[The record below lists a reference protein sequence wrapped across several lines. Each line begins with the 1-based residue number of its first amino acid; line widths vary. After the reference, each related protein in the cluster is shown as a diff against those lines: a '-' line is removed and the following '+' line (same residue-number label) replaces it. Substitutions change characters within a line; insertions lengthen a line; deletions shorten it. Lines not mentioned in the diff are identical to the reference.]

1 MMKKVISLL
10 GIIMIFAVG
19 MSVLAGCGGN
29 EPAGKTVESL
39 TVAEKTILVAES
51 AEDIK
56 LTVRIKY
63 ADEDERA
70 ATGEDVEY
78 ASDNAQVAT
87 VSKDGVVTV
96 TGVGSAKLTVKSKS
110 GGATGEK
117 LMETIDMTVVRDS
130 SVVES
135 LTVTGGTEQTATYKV
150 DSTLQLET
158 KIKYVGGAEKAA
170 TNADVT
176 YVSSEPSIASV
187 NSSGLVSIKAVGTTE
202 ITVSSIYNNVSGA
215 KVVKVITLN
224 VAEPPFVT
232 ESLTLTSEK
241 SYSMYRDI
249 IKYNPYEEGYVD
261 NKAQITFNVKYYYE
275 DEERAGNGDEA
286 TYTSS
291 DPSVASVSDGGEI
304 TFNAIGNC
312 TITVTS
318 KYKTMDG
325 KTVSV
330 DIPVEVKRPES
341 ISPYLE
347 ITGWRVKEGAGP
359 AGKPGV
365 YVTFKNNSDNEIVRY
380 SGEFDVYC
388 LDESDNI
395 LGYLHYIN
403 GYVRLDPQEEYEM
416 TIDIAI
422 GYVPE
427 GTVKMVL
434 LKVRNQ

>member
-1 MMKKVISLL
+1 MMRKIISLI
-10 GIIMIFAVG
+10 GIITILAVG
-19 MSVLAGCGGN
+19 MTVAAGCGGS
-29 EPAGKTVESL
+29 ESAGKTVETL
-39 TVAEKTILVAES
+39 TVEENTILVAES
-51 AEDIK
+51 ADDIT
-56 LTVRIKY
+56 LTVKIKY
-63 ADEDERA
+63 ANEDERA
-70 ATGEDVEY
+70 ATSEDVEY

-96 TGVGSAKLTVKSKS
+96 TGVGSAKLKVRSKS

-150 DSTLQLET
+150 DKTLQLET
-158 KIKYVGGAEKAA
+158 KIKYVGGAEKPA

-176 YVSSEPSIASV
+176 YVSSEPSIATVS
-187 NSSGLVSIKAVGTTE
+187 SSGLVNIKAVGTTE

-215 KVVKVITLN
+215 KVVKVITLS
-224 VAEPPFVT
+224 VAEPPFIT

-275 DEERAGNGDEA
+275 NEERAGNSDEA

-291 DPSVASVSDGGEI
+291 DPDVASVSDGGEI
-304 TFNAIGNC
+304 TFNAIGTC

-325 KTVSV
+325 ETVSV

-347 ITGWRVKEGAGP
+347 IIGWRIKEGAGP
-359 AGKPGV
+359 NGTPGV
-365 YVTFKNNSDNEIVRY
+365 YVTFKNNSKDEKIRY
-380 SGEFDVYC
+380 NGHFDVYC
-388 LDESDNI
+388 LDEADNI
-395 LGYLHYIN
+395 IGYFQFMSVYCI
-403 GYVRLDPQEEYEM
+403 LDPQARME
-416 TIDIAI
+416 TNDPAI

-427 GTVKMVL
+427 STVKMVL
-434 LKVRNQ
+434 LKVKER

>member
-1 MMKKVISLL
+1 MMKKIISLL
-10 GIIMIFAVG
+10 GIIMTFAVA
-19 MSVLAGCGGN
+19 MSVFAGCGGN
-29 EPAGKTVESL
+29 KSAAKTVESL
-39 TVAEKTILVAES
+39 SVMQKTILVTES
-51 AEDIK
+51 SEDIK
-56 LTVRIKY
+56 LAVRIKY

-70 ATGEDVEY
+70 ATSEDVEY

-150 DSTLQLET
+150 DSTLQLEA
-158 KIKYVGGAEKAA
+158 KIKYIGGTEKAA
-170 TNADVT
+170 TTADVT

-187 NSSGLVSIKAVGTTE
+187 SSNGLVNIKAVGTTE

-215 KVVKVITLN
+215 KVFKVITLN

-241 SYSMYRDI
+241 SYATYVDI
-249 IKYNPYEEGYVD
+249 NKYNPEEGYAD

-275 DEERAGNGDEA
+275 DEERAGNSNEA

-304 TFNAIGNC
+304 TFNAIGSC

-347 ITGWRVKEGAGP
+347 ITSWRIKEGAGP

>member
-1 MMKKVISLL
+1 MMKKIISLL

-19 MSVLAGCGGN
+19 ISVLAGCGGN
-29 EPAGKTVESL
+29 VPAGKTVESL

-78 ASDNAQVAT
+78 ASDNTQVAT

-158 KIKYVGGAEKAA
+158 KIKYVGGAEKPA
-170 TNADVT
+170 TSADVT

-187 NSSGLVSIKAVGTTE
+187 DSSGLVSIKAVGTTE

-215 KVVKVITLN
+215 KVVKVITLS
-224 VAEPPFVT
+224 VAEAPLVT

-241 SYSMYRDI
+241 SYSVIRGIYGYDPT
-249 IKYNPYEEGYVD
+249 KGYEND
-261 NKAQITFNVKYYYE
+261 KTQIAFNVKYYYE
-275 DEERAGNGDEA
+275 DAARAGNSDEA

-291 DPSVASVSDGGEI
+291 DPDVASVSDGGEI

-325 KTVSV
+325 ETVSV
-330 DIPVEVKRPES
+330 DIPVEVYKPTNVVANYKITAWEVDYYGSQTSVDLIIKNLTSEGIVIYETMYVCCLNTEGKVLDTLRFGGES
-341 ISPYLE
+341 VYIGANAE
-347 ITGWRVKEGAGP
+347 KECN
-359 AGKPGV
+359 
-365 YVTFKNNSDNEIVRY
+365 F
-380 SGEFDVYC
+380 
-388 LDESDNI
+388 L
-395 LGYLHYIN
+395 
-403 GYVRLDPQEEYEM
+403 
-416 TIDIAI
+416 IDKKDI
-422 GYVPE
+422 PE
-427 GTVKMVL
+427 GTAEMIIVKAWD
-434 LKVRNQ
+434 

>member
-1 MMKKVISLL
+1 M
-10 GIIMIFAVG
+10 
-19 MSVLAGCGGN
+19 
-29 EPAGKTVESL
+29 
-39 TVAEKTILVAES
+39 
-51 AEDIK
+51 
-56 LTVRIKY
+56 
-63 ADEDERA
+63 
-70 ATGEDVEY
+70 EY
-78 ASDNAQVAT
+78 ASDNTQVAT

-96 TGVGSAKLTVKSKS
+96 TGVGSAKLTVRSKS

-158 KIKYVGGAEKAA
+158 KIKYVGGTEQTA

-176 YVSSEPSIASV
+176 YVSSEPSIATVS
-187 NSSGLVSIKAVGTTE
+187 SSGLVSIKAVGTTE

-215 KVVKVITLN
+215 KVVKVINFT

-275 DEERAGNGDEA
+275 DEERAGNSDEA

-291 DPSVASVSDGGEI
+291 DPSVASVSAGGEI
-304 TFNAIGNC
+304 TFNAIGSC

-330 DIPVEVKRPES
+330 DIPVEVKRIES
-341 ISPYLE
+341 ILPYLE
-347 ITGWRVKEGAGP
+347 ITSWTIKEGSSP
-359 AGKPGV
+359 ADKPQV
-365 YVTFKNNSDNEIVRY
+365 YFRAKNNSYDKEIKYR
-380 SGEFDVYC
+380 GQFDVYC
-388 LDESDNI
+388 LDENDNI
-395 LGYLHYIN
+395 LGYLYYME
-403 GYVRLDPQEEYEM
+403 GYVFLGPQEEYGM
-416 TIDIAI
+416 GCVAF

-434 LKVRNQ
+434 FKVKD